1 MATDMEIRWLELI
14 APMSPRFIESE
25 RKWAVAYDNEFDR
38 EIERFETREDAVAF
52 CRAHP
57 RPEDTRHG

>member
-1 MATDMEIRWLELI
+1 MATEMEIRWLETV

-25 RKWAVAYDNEFDR
+25 GKWAVAYDNEFDR
-38 EIERFETREDAVAF
+38 EIERFDTRDEAAAF

-57 RPEDTRHG
+57 RPKEK